1 MIAFINEDCFSE
13 IMDIL
18 SEQKIVEDKDKMQ
31 DINIFTLYNLSS
43 AINRGIRLS
52 SLIPPVAVDS
62 VLTNIDF
69 GDEKTFD
76 IMYAQYILDHAFV
89 DMFSIIN
96 NLYNGGSSLIIVGN
110 TEYKTMVT
118 ESLIKF
124 YQQRYGLSPIRVI
137 NEVDDWYSYDDESDF
152 NLTGIF
158 NLDVDKEKYVLQ
170 TTDFSKLNIEE
181 GE

>member
-1 MIAFINEDCFSE
+1 MIAFINESCFDD
-13 IMDIL
+13 IMKIL
-18 SEQKIVEDKDKMQ
+18 SEQKIVEVKGQLQ

-52 SLIPPVAVDS
+52 SLIPPVAVDN
-62 VLTNIDF
+62 VMTNIDF

-76 IMYAQYILDHAFV
+76 MMYAQYLMNHAFV
-89 DMFSIIN
+89 DMFSIVN

-110 TEYKTMVT
+110 TEYKIMIT

-124 YQQRYGLSPIRVI
+124 LQQRYGLSPIRVI
-137 NEVDDWYSYDDESDF
+137 NEVEDWYSYNDESDF

-158 NLDVDKEKYVLQ
+158 NLDVDKEKFVME